1 MLDSTAGIALMTTLP
16 EDRTAVTTR
25 LDTRFL
31 RPAPVGELTAKAKV
45 VSRDDGSAEVE
56 AALEDPTGTVVASA
70 TATMRIVVRRR

>member
-31 RPAPVGELTAKAKV
+31 RPARAGDLTAKAKV
-45 VSRDDGSAEVE
+45 VSRDARSAEVE
-56 AALEDPTGTVVASA
+56 ASLEDPAGTILA
-70 TATMRIVVRRR
+70 TAIASLRIVARKA